1 MGRVGAAAARF
12 GFFCATALTLA
23 SCAETPPPPP
33 PPPAPVAT
41 LWPTN
46 GWQTSTPE
54 AQGIDSK
61 WLAYAVQ
68 MIQWKHMPVNSLLV
82 ERHGYIVLD
91 TYFYP
96 FADNQLHD
104 VASVTKSVMST
115 LVGIA
120 QAKQEIISL
129 DTPVLPVL
137 SEETAW
143 SADARKRHMT
153 LAHLLSMT
161 SGLDCSA
168 KDGQNFLQQME
179 STPHWSTFALERPQT
194 ANPGTQFNYCAANMQ
209 LVSALLTH
217 ETGESAA
224 SFAQRELF
232 GPLGIRNI
240 QWPSDPDGVSHGFA
254 DLKLQPRDMA
264 KLGYLW
270 LHHGVWEGRQIV
282 PQSYLDAALSPHADV
297 NVGVKYGYGIWLYP
311 NGRAGG
317 PADFEANGHGGQ
329 RIAVIPSKDTVIVI
343 TGNGVDDDEIARL
356 LAPAAKWDAPL
367 RPNPQA
373 DTQLAALATR
383 VAAPQGVVLA
393 DSSKTNSVSGSVPE
407 PLARPNLA
415 AVASQ
420 ASVAPQVATAQAAT
434 PPAVAANGA
443 SDDVPAPVAQPEQP
457 VVASQ
462 VVTLQAATPADS
474 VSNVASE
481 KIPVPSP
488 QPEQPAVALQVVE
501 PQPATPADSA
511 SNVAPDR
518 VSVPS
523 PQPDQPV
530 SASQVA
536 PPPAATPDSAPNIV
550 PTDVAPPP
558 ARPDQSVI
566 ASQVSAQQTATPP
579 DNTSSSAP
587 KNLPVPLPRPKPPA
601 VVAQTQRAKPQ
612 DVILADGTAR
622 IVPAPSPQENPS
634 PRP

>member
-1 MGRVGAAAARF
+1 MGRVGRAAARILLF
-12 GFFCATALTLA
+12 SAGGLALA
-23 SCAETPPPPP
+23 SCADTPPPAPP
-33 PPPAPVAT
+33 PPEPVAT

-54 AQGIDSK
+54 AQGINSK

-68 MIQWKHMPVNSLLV
+68 MIQWKHLPVNSLLV

-120 QAKQEIISL
+120 QAKQQIVSL

-179 STPHWSTFALERPQT
+179 STPHWSSFALERPQT

-209 LVSALLTH
+209 LVSALFTR

-224 SFAQRELF
+224 NFAQRELF
-232 GPLGIRNI
+232 SPLGIRNV

-329 RIAVIPSKDTVIVI
+329 RIAVIPSKDMVIVV
-343 TGNGVDDDEIARL
+343 TGGGVDDNDVAKL
-356 LAPAAKWDAPL
+356 LAPAARWDAPL
-367 RPNPQA
+367 SPNPQA
-373 DTQLAALATR
+373 DTQLAALVTKA
-383 VAAPQGVVLA
+383 AAPQGVVLA
-393 DSSKTNSVSGSVPE
+393 DSRTSSVSGNVPESLPRPNSAVVVSQVATAQTVAPPASTSNSASNNLPE
-407 PLARPNLA
+407 PLARA
-415 AVASQ
+415 DQ
-420 ASVAPQVATAQAAT
+420 SVAPSQVATAQAAT

-443 SDDVPAPVAQPEQP
+443 PNNVSEPRSQPDQSLVASQVSTVQAATPPDSASNGAPNNIPVPLLQPDQS

-462 VVTLQAATPADS
+462 VATAPAATDNATNIGPKDVPEPLVRPDQPVAVSQVSTAQAATP
-474 VSNVASE
+474 
-481 KIPVPSP
+481 P
-488 QPEQPAVALQVVE
+488 
-501 PQPATPADSA
+501 DSA
-511 SNVAPDR
+511 SS
-518 VSVPS
+518 SVLK
-523 PQPDQPV
+523 D
-530 SASQVA
+530 
-536 PPPAATPDSAPNIV
+536 
-550 PTDVAPPP
+550 
-558 ARPDQSVI
+558 
-566 ASQVSAQQTATPP
+566 
-579 DNTSSSAP
+579 
-587 KNLPVPLPRPKPPA
+587 LPVPLPRPKPPT
-601 VVAQTQRAKPQ
+601 VVAQAQRAATP

-622 IVPAPSPQENPS
+622 IVPAPSPQQNPS